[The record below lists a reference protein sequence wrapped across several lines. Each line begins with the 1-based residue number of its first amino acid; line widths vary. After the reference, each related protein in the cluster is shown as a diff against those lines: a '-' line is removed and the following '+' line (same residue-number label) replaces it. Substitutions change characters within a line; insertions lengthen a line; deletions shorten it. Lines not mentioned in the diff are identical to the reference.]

1 VPDAR
6 LVPCLVDLRGEFNE
20 LSPGRDRDSDG
31 WIADEDHE
39 SSSKHQPNADGW
51 VRAIDVDDTGP
62 WPNGMTFD
70 GGIETLRKRH
80 QLGQD
85 ARLQNIIFNRRI
97 TSRSWGWTWKNYTG
111 RSAHTEHAHLEAV
124 DKPSVWN
131 RRGPW
136 GLLARFGDDMDYDT
150 FRDYLR
156 KAVTEDATLR
166 RELARA
172 VIVTDNVVN
181 LADLDGKPDAGL
193 QSLIQWPALGYAK
206 KASEQ
211 AADANAG
218 VVALRN
224 TVNQLTVSVGKLVE
238 QLVPP
243 PATPAAATP
252 AKATGAK
259 APKSS

>member
-1 VPDAR
+1 MADAR
-6 LVPCLVDLRGEFNE
+6 LVPCLVDLRGEYNE

-70 GGIETLRKRH
+70 GSIETLRKRH

-85 ARLQNIIFNRRI
+85 ARLQNIIWNRRI
-97 TSRSWGWTWKNYTG
+97 TSRSWGWTWRDYTG

-156 KAVTEDATLR
+156 KAVTEDEKLR
-166 RELARA
+166 LELARA
-172 VIVTDNVVN
+172 VVVTDNVVN
-181 LADLDGKPDAGL
+181 LADLAGKPDAGL

-224 TVNQLTVSVGKLVE
+224 TVNQLTVSVGKLVD

-243 PATPAAATP
+243 PTPAAA
-252 AKATGAK
+252 KSTGAK
-259 APKSS
+259 ASRSS